1 MAAYPAD
8 DALGIGEGRSSAE
21 IWGGERSQVIE
32 SAVTDTAEEVEQTPT
47 ASTSMQTLRPAT
59 PTTAR
64 AVQLSPTAETKLTL
78 PEAVHAAIGADSEG
92 SASLPVVLGI
102 AVVDFNHLVGPQI
115 EYAHPPE
122 IAQDEDISNSLP
134 FLALPDGSHLSDED
148 FCYFHLLSRRILP
161 ESTIFGISCNRQIA
175 SDKLAVK
182 GKEVTRGTVQ
192 KAVVVLAREPV
203 FGPIREKLGVV
214 TRAFFAQG
222 DLQDTHILVDFHATL
237 ESGLSVARGAPMN
250 RRRPSGS
257 VDGHST
263 ADSVPA
269 SGTVTP
275 DPAQAALDH
284 AAEVEKEA
292 VMYMGTSLRELV
304 FKWRFKTLMLLK
316 LLLLQRKVMF
326 FGYPVERL
334 CTYQYS
340 LVSMVPGLLLA
351 LDDAGSPDMRTHSGP
366 RPKAESLR
374 TSDRKSLLRFMGL
387 PLTLFGSGAFF
398 QPYLPLQQLDMASK
412 ASSFLVGTTNSI
424 FRQQKEC
431 RIDVIV
437 DLEQSNLEFLD
448 PKLQQIVNLTAA
460 DRKWM
465 DELVHVVTESWNP
478 ADPSRPITMQYVGSD
493 DYLRAKFEDYICSM
507 LSTVKYTD
515 FLVKGEKQGVSI
527 SAPDAAVVASFG
539 TDFISGFKQTSAYAL
554 WDAATDPM
562 IFDLFEHKHPCEGKV
577 SALEDVGLRVQAG
590 LHDLHLEEQLAP
602 TREAIGNALQS
613 GGATAWRI
621 ANKFGNDLAKFRRE
635 QMAKAEAAAAAKA
648 AGSPSATSTSRTSA
662 ETARTDD
669 GKHQSVD
676 WSKSGETTST
686 AAASAP
692 PTSPRSQEIQAQAA
706 AAAASAGETV
716 RAAWGSFGSFLS
728 SRQKAWSAASPSD
741 GPAPTANKSEV
752 PRSGAAPSS
761 GSTYPPTSAAALAEV
776 SRDSTA
782 RDSATSLRS
791 SSSKRDSVAELAAAP
806 TLRSGPMARRIASNL
821 AESTSGSSTPSS
833 SSPQGIDASRRNSSA
848 VGSSLVGGSVIP
860 IGSSS
865 RPASASFASPSA
877 HSTSA
882 SVVGGAPGGRASLL
896 NMHPSSPAARRD
908 AARAAAA
915 ASSDTSSITSSPLAA
930 SSTAASRT
938 NTPRSYV
945 KSSGTGTGYI
955 TPPITSNK
963 EEPRADSLSG
973 DGQHSTRPSS
983 VEEARMPA
991 ETFTTQ
997 EQKADDAA
1005 ADSHEGSKLP
1015 SLTDQE

>member
-1 MAAYPAD
+1 MYTPLAISQRSASRVGVQLYKTYPAD
-8 DALGIGEGRSSAE
+8 VALGLGEGRSSAE
-21 IWGGERSQVIE
+21 IWGGEGSQVIE

-78 PEAVHAAIGADSEG
+78 PEAVHAAIGAESEG

-237 ESGLSVARGAPMN
+237 ESGLSVARGAPMS

-263 ADSVPA
+263 TDSVPA

-577 SALEDVGLRVQAG
+577 SALEDVGLRVQAS

-602 TREAIGNALQS
+602 TREAIGNAL
-613 GGATAWRI
+613 
-621 ANKFGNDLAKFRRE
+621 
-635 QMAKAEAAAAAKA
+635 
-648 AGSPSATSTSRTSA
+648 
-662 ETARTDD
+662 
-669 GKHQSVD
+669 H
-676 WSKSGETTST
+676 
-686 AAASAP
+686 
-692 PTSPRSQEIQAQAA
+692 
-706 AAAASAGETV
+706 
-716 RAAWGSFGSFLS
+716 
-728 SRQKAWSAASPSD
+728 
-741 GPAPTANKSEV
+741 
-752 PRSGAAPSS
+752 
-761 GSTYPPTSAAALAEV
+761 
-776 SRDSTA
+776 
-782 RDSATSLRS
+782 
-791 SSSKRDSVAELAAAP
+791 KRDSVAELAAAP

-833 SSPQGIDASRRNSSA
+833 SSPQGTDASRRNSSA
-848 VGSSLVGGSVIP
+848 VGSSLAGGSVIP

-877 HSTSA
+877 HSISTSVA
-882 SVVGGAPGGRASLL
+882 GNAPGGRASLL

-915 ASSDTSSITSSPLAA
+915 ASSDTPSITTSPLAA
-930 SSTAASRT
+930 SSTAGSRT
-938 NTPRSYV
+938 ITPSRSYV

-963 EEPRADSLSG
+963 EEPRADSG

-991 ETFTTQ
+991 ETITTQ
-997 EQKADDAA
+997 EQKTDDAA
-1005 ADSHEGSKLP
+1005 ADSRVDSNLP
-1015 SLTDQE
+1015 SLTDQG